1 MKSRYLFVSLL
12 LASVFTLDA
21 QSFQQAF
28 HPHYAMAQHAS
39 TVKPNNY
46 GSNTRLSSGVPIGY
60 KEGINLKEEYLLNN
74 TATDNTSLQLTQ
86 SKNPMI
92 LQAAFEGRNVER
104 YHLILTTKKGAFL
117 ENFPLQSLTRIDCR
131 RLRAGSYK
139 IKLCARDQAT
149 PLQQFKL
156 VKY

>member
-1 MKSRYLFVSLL
+1 MKSRYLLASFL

-21 QSFQQAF
+21 QSFQEAF
-28 HPHYAMAQHAS
+28 HPHYAMVQHAAAA
-39 TVKPNNY
+39 KPNSY
-46 GSNTRLSSGVPIGY
+46 GSNNRLSSGLSIGY
-60 KEGINLKEEYLLNN
+60 EEGISLKEEYLMNKKVNGN
-74 TATDNTSLQLTQ
+74 TKLQLTQ
-86 SKNPMI
+86 TKNPMI
-92 LQAAFEGRNVER
+92 LQAAFEGGNMDR
-104 YHLILTTKKGAFL
+104 YHLVLTTKKGAFL

-131 RLRAGSYK
+131 RFRAGSYK